1 MAEQERHFL
10 KLSPRERGESRV
22 AGRGA
27 IRGRAIPLIDPHP
40 PAGYSPCTQGESFI
54 WLPSITLFLLAV
66 LVIASGCRSEERP
79 YQAESTKRMAEI
91 LEAIAADTDAYPR
104 RNAHANK
111 ARVRSLRA
119 VMPPTDPR
127 QRVQYEATLGQE
139 LLRAGDN
146 KAAIALF
153 TQMLDRINQRP
164 GLFENSYRLGVQ
176 DFLAIS
182 YLRLGEQEN
191 CIANHT
197 IERCLL
203 PISEGGVHTLE
214 RGSRE
219 AILVY
224 TDLLNADPNDL
235 NALWLLNIASMT
247 LGEYPDGVPEAWRIP
262 PDALQAEYDIKRF
275 IDVSKLL
282 GVDVVGLS
290 GGAVMEDLNGDG
302 YLDVMASSWGL
313 RDQIRY
319 FESTA
324 DGHFADRT
332 GEAGLTGIVGGL
344 NLIHADYNND
354 GHPDVLVLRGAWL
367 AEGHPNSLLKN
378 NGDGT
383 FDDVTEAA
391 GLFSLHPTQ
400 TASWGDYD
408 NDGDLDLFIGNESNP
423 EAGVHPCE
431 LYRNNGDGTFTEV
444 AAEVGLDVIGYV
456 KAVVWGDYDNDGR
469 LDLYLSRW
477 TEPNLLFHNDGPA
490 ASGLW
495 RFTETATVAGVHEPI
510 DSFPVW
516 FWDYDNDGWLD
527 LFVSGWR
534 AAAGDVAAEYLGL
547 PGNDEKPRL
556 YRNNADGTFT
566 DVAAATRLDRVMYTM
581 GSNFGDLDN
590 DGWLDFYVGTGDP
603 DFRALMP
610 NRMFRNSEG
619 DVFQEVTASGR
630 FGHLQ
635 KGHGVAFGDL
645 DNDGDQDLYAV
656 IGGAFE
662 GDVFNNVLFENP
674 GHGNHWITL
683 HLEGTTSNRSALG
696 ARIAVNVETD
706 AGLRSIHRVVTTGGS
721 FGSST
726 LQQEIGLGRARAIR
740 TIEVTWPA
748 TGAVQRFEDV
758 AMDQIVR
765 IREGASAVE
774 VVTRERLVLA
784 HGGPRQ
790 RQHEGGH

>member
-1 MAEQERHFL
+1 M
-10 KLSPRERGESRV
+10 RV

-27 IRGRAIPLIDPHP
+27 IRGRARPWIDPL
-40 PAGYSPCTQGESFI
+40 PALPSVRRFARVGDSPRAQGERFA
-54 WLPSITLFLLAV
+54 WLPFSVLFLLAV
-66 LVIASGCRSEERP
+66 LMIASGCRSEQQP
-79 YQAESTKRMAEI
+79 YRAESTKRMAEI

-119 VMPPTDPR
+119 VTPPADPR

-146 KAAIALF
+146 EAAIELF
-153 TQMLDRINQRP
+153 TQLLRQIDQQP
-164 GLFENSYRLGVQ
+164 DLFEASYRLGVQ

-197 IERCLL
+197 VERCLL

-219 AILVY
+219 AVAVY
-224 TDLLNADPNDL
+224 TDLLNADPRDL
-235 NALWLLNIASMT
+235 NAVWLLNIAYMT

-262 PDALQAEYDIKRF
+262 PEVLQAEYDVKRF

-282 GVDVVGLS
+282 GLDVVGLS

-332 GEAGLTGIVGGL
+332 VEAGLSGIVGGL
-344 NLIHADYNND
+344 NLVHADYNND
-354 GHPDVLVLRGAWL
+354 GYPDVLVLRGAWL

-400 TASWGDYD
+400 TASWGDFD

-423 EAGVHPCE
+423 EAGLHPCE
-431 LYRNNGDGTFTEV
+431 LYRNNGDGTFSEV
-444 AAEVGLDVIGYV
+444 AAEVGLAAVGYV

-490 ASGLW
+490 ASGAW
-495 RFTETATVAGVHEPI
+495 RFTETATEAGVHEPI
-510 DSFPVW
+510 DSFPAW

-534 AAAGDVAAEYLGL
+534 AAAADVAAEYLGL

-556 YRNNADGTFT
+556 YRNNGDGTFS
-566 DVAAATRLDRVMYTM
+566 DVAAAARLDRVMYTM

-610 NRMFRNSEG
+610 NRMFRNAG
-619 DVFQEVTASGR
+619 GAVFQEVTASGR

-683 HLEGTTSNRSALG
+683 HLEGTASNRSALG
-696 ARIAVNVETD
+696 ARIALTVETED
-706 AGLRSIHRVVTTGGS
+706 GPRSIHRVVTTGGS
-721 FGSST
+721 FGAST
-726 LQQEIGLGRARAIR
+726 LQQEIGLGQATALRAIE
-740 TIEVTWPA
+740 ITWPA
-748 TGAVQRFEDV
+748 TGAVQRFDDV
-758 AMDQIVR
+758 PMDRIVR
-765 IREGASAVE
+765 IREGEDTMERVDLK
-774 VVTRERLVLA
+774 RLVLA
-784 HGGPRQ
+784 QGGPR
-790 RQHEGGH
+790 RHEGEH